1 MAFVEKLTDVP
12 REIELSSAKITTAAG
27 LKLAS
32 ASEVVV
38 ELAVAT
44 FGAATGET
52 DTGLGTGLAIGLV
65 ATGGTTLG
73 FCNAFGTPTFIGV
86 SRTKGVGA
94 LTTGATGFLVC
105 AGAGFATG
113 FGVDFATGAGTG
125 AGAGLAAV
133 TVFTVTTAFAQ
144 TVTEVV
150 LVVEP

>member
-1 MAFVEKLTDVP
+1 MP
-12 REIELSSAKITTAAG
+12 CEIELSSAKITKAAG

-38 ELAVAT
+38 ELAVAA
-44 FGAATGET
+44 FGAATGEA
-52 DTGLGTGLAIGLV
+52 DVGLGAGLAMGFG
-65 ATGGTTLG
+65 ATGTTTFG
-73 FCNAFGTPTFIGV
+73 FCKAFGTPTFIGV
-86 SRTKGVGA
+86 SRTRGVGA

-105 AGAGFATG
+105 AIAGFATG

-125 AGAGLAAV
+125 AGAGLAGV